1 MKWDDVGDLN
11 CSVARTLAVIGDRWT
26 MLVLRNAFMGI
37 RRFDDFQRQLGVTR
51 HVLAER
57 LKRLVDAQIFS
68 KVLYQPNR
76 FEYRLTDKGRALYP
90 ILLALTTWGDAWMDD
105 GRGPPIVYH
114 HKSCGHHMTPT
125 MVCSECGEPVN
136 ARDVIA
142 MAGSGF
148 SAASGGERTA

>member
-1 MKWDDVGDLN
+1 VGDLN
-11 CSVARTLAVIGDRWT
+11 CSVARTLSVIGDRWT
-26 MLVLRNAFMGI
+26 MLVLRNAFIGI

-68 KVLYQPNR
+68 KVLYQPSR

-90 ILLALTTWGDAWMDD
+90 ILLALTAWGDTWMDE
-105 GRGPPIVYH
+105 GRGPPLYYH
-114 HKSCGHHMTPT
+114 HNTCGHRMTPV
-125 MVCSECGEPVN
+125 MVCSACNEPLV

-142 MAGSGF
+142 MVGPGL
-148 SAASGGERTA
+148 ASVSDLK